1 MVCACAHTLTH
12 VSALCLVTAT
22 LSVGRY
28 PIGNGE
34 FFCPG
39 ARSETCYTLT
49 CSADVIGSGS
59 GEVGSGSGELG
70 SGSGSGSGD
79 MFGSDGAGSGSGS
92 GELGSGS
99 GSSPSGSG
107 ELGSGSG
114 ELGSGSGELG
124 SGSGSE
130 PSLST
135 FCAPPAQLLSAV
147 VAGFVCSTGDLNSA
161 LGHTEAQCSDAGGAW
176 NPYTCR
182 DVANYAA
189 SQDSDTSAIT
199 SFWHGRCCSGGDL
212 GSGSGEPGSGSGEPG
227 SGSGE
232 SATVTLRAWTDASQ
246 RTELTDA
253 PWPLVRATPSGC
265 FGVPE
270 LGVFSIAV
278 CDMENGFVWWRN
290 FADSACTQLT
300 WSSRGG
306 PFGTWCFSAALPLSH
321 LGSHVCGAYAWCAH
335 ARIRSLMFPPSA
347 SSQLR

>member
-1 MVCACAHTLTH
+1 MCDVPNGLVWWRDFADSACTQLTWSSRGEH
-12 VSALCLVTAT
+12 DPMAT
-22 LSVGRY
+22 MEVGTY

-99 GSSPSGSG
+99 GSG
-107 ELGSGSG
+107 EP
-114 ELGSGSGELG
+114 G
-124 SGSGSE
+124 SGSGSK
-130 PSLST
+130 PSLSP
-135 FCAPPAQLLSAV
+135 FCSPPAQLLSAV

-232 SATVTLRAWTDASQ
+232 SATMTLRAWTDASR

-265 FGVPE
+265 FGVP
-270 LGVFSIAV
+270 AV
-278 CDMENGFVWWRN
+278 
-290 FADSACTQLT
+290 SYTHLT
-300 WSSRGG
+300 
-306 PFGTWCFSAALPLSH
+306 LPTK
-321 LGSHVCGAYAWCAH
+321 VTV
-335 ARIRSLMFPPSA
+335 
-347 SSQLR
+347 